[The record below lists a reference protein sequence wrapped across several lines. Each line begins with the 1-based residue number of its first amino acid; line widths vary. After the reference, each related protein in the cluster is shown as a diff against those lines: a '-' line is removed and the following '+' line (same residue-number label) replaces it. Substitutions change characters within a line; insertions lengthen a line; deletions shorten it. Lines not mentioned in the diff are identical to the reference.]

1 MAPVDP
7 AAEPVEAGPDAP
19 AGGAGVGTEHVRPA
33 NVWVVRAGVDG
44 RYAEHFVANG
54 YVAFG
59 ELDIASAS
67 NPDEVRRRYEAACPT
82 EGSGHMS
89 EDAVKQPN
97 EATGGDGEKTAD
109 VKFQGR
115 PEQFYHVIDTDK
127 VPGFRSGTRTA
138 DMRQCIIDNP
148 DGVTSAMLA
157 EASGAPRPHCSD
169 YLWRCMQRGWVDR
182 VGNLYHSKITVS
194 QYVNFRFGIRKDDYV
209 ITPERDTE
217 RLRYG
222 RITGSC
228 VSAAGDDGC
237 PYRNRRAVNWN
248 AATLER
254 SACPKPLQN
263 TFKYDRSV
271 FRVLQREAFL
281 AAIGQ
286 SDATR
291 FQGHPDQF
299 YHVID
304 ADKVPGVRPGT
315 RTADMRQCIIDNP
328 DGVTSAMLAEAS
340 GAPRSH
346 CSNYLWRCMQR
357 GWVDHRPEPEPAAG
371 ARRRSPAVADTEP
384 DRRNAVD
391 TDHGVEEEREDPERG
406 AVEHPFDPAKIKVRT
421 VPALV
426 GQLLSRMEHDEIDLA
441 PDFQRMS
448 GIWNAEKK
456 SRLIESLLLRIP
468 IPVFYVAA
476 DADDKWAVVDG
487 VQRLSTIRDY
497 VTGKFPLTRLEYRSE
512 FDGRRHDDLPRPM
525 QRRIDETQFVVNVI
539 EPGTPPEVTFNIFSR
554 INTGGM
560 PLKGQEIRH
569 ALNPGPVRHYLK
581 KLAES
586 IEFTEATDRSISPNR
601 MDDRTCVLRF
611 LAFHMAPWEEYSGS
625 SLDGHLDAA
634 MKEINAMGRNRR
646 DALAQDFRKAMRA
659 AARIFGDDAFR
670 KRYVRSD
677 SRRQVSMPL
686 FEAWSVQLARCPRK
700 RIDRLVE
707 RRDEVRERFMAL
719 LNQDPEFEKAISSST
734 GTPRRIRKRFA
745 AIRDLVQEFF

>member
-1 MAPVDP
+1 MTSETPNTRRAGADGTPESEPPDSTAERP
-7 AAEPVEAGPDAP
+7 PGAATKA
-19 AGGAGVGTEHVRPA
+19 VRPT
-33 NVWVVRAGVDG
+33 VWLVRADKG
-44 RYAEHFVANG
+44 RYADRFVAGG
-54 YVAFG
+54 Y
-59 ELDIASAS
+59 
-67 NPDEVRRRYEAACPT
+67 AAA
-82 EGSGHMS
+82 GF
-89 EDAVKQPN
+89 
-97 EATGGDGEKTAD
+97 AD
-109 VKFQGR
+109 VSAAKD
-115 PEQFYHVIDTDK
+115 DTEI
-127 VPGFRSGTRTA
+127 RRLLHAAGTGIKNEWLQLR
-138 DMRQCIIDNP
+138 
-148 DGVTSAMLA
+148 
-157 EASGAPRPHCSD
+157 
-169 YLWRCMQRGWVDR
+169 
-182 VGNLYHSKITVS
+182 
-194 QYVNFRFGIRKDDYV
+194 NFRRMRLGDYV
-209 ITPERDTE
+209 ITPKDGV

-222 RITGSC
+222 RVTGPC
-228 VSAAGDDGC
+228 VGATEDDGC
-237 PYRNRRAVNWN
+237 PYRNRRAVAWD
-248 AATLER
+248 ER
-254 SACPKPLQN
+254 SLH
-263 TFKYDRSV
+263 RSGFSKS
-271 FRVLQREAFL
+271 FRKRLRELPNVSEVRQSEEFL

-286 SDATR
+286 SDAAPHGPSGTGR
-291 FQGHPDQF
+291 PVGVAAASKTGRPS
-299 YHVID
+299 YIP
-304 ADKVPGVRPGT
+304 ADSWGSFKKAVEK
-315 RTADMRQCIIDNP
+315 DD
-328 DGVTSAMLAEAS
+328 SAMIAKRLQTLNNHKRRYNQPDLTLEEAL
-340 GAPRSH
+340 R
-346 CSNYLWRCMQR
+346 YLTP
-357 GWVDHRPEPEPAAG
+357 PEPPVVKPVAKPATTTTTTATT
-371 ARRRSPAVADTEP
+371 AT
-384 DRRNAVD
+384 D
-391 TDHGVEEEREDPERG
+391 TDRGVEEEKVDPERG

-421 VPALV
+421 IPALV
-426 GQLLSRMEHDEIDLA
+426 GQLLSRMKHDEIDLA

-497 VTGKFPLTRLEYRSE
+497 VTGEFPLTRLEYRSE

-586 IEFTEATDRSISPNR
+586 IEFAEATDRSISPNR

-634 MKEINAMGRNRR
+634 MKEINAMGQDRRN
-646 DALAQDFRKAMRA
+646 ALAEDFRKAMRA

-670 KRYVRSD
+670 KRYVRND
-677 SRRQVSMPL
+677 DRRQVSMPL
-686 FEAWSVQLARCPRK
+686 FEAWSVQLARCPRQ

>member
-1 MAPVDP
+1 MTPVDP
-7 AAEPVEAGPDAP
+7 AAGSVEAGPDAP
-19 AGGAGVGTEHVRPA
+19 AGGAGVEAEHVRPA

-67 NPDEVRRRYEAACPT
+67 DPDEVRRRYEAACPT
-82 EGSGHMS
+82 QGSGHMS
-89 EDAVKQPN
+89 EDAEKQTN
-97 EATGGDGEKTAD
+97 EATGGGGDGEKTTD

-115 PEQFYHVIDTDK
+115 PEQFYHVIDADK
-127 VPGFRSGTRTA
+127 VPGVRSGTRTA

-157 EASGAPRPHCSD
+157 EASGAPRPHCSN
-169 YLWRCMQRGWVDR
+169 YLSRCMQRGWVGR
-182 VGNLYHSKITVS
+182 VGNLYHLKVTVS
-194 QYVNFRFGIRKDDYV
+194 QYVDFLFGIRKDDYV
-209 ITPERDTE
+209 ITPERGAE

-222 RITGSC
+222 RVTGSC

-237 PYRNRRAVNWN
+237 PYRNRHAVDWN

-254 SACPKPLQN
+254 GGCSKPLQN

-286 SDATR
+286 SAASHGSVEVKSD
-291 FQGHPDQF
+291 
-299 YHVID
+299 
-304 ADKVPGVRPGT
+304 PG
-315 RTADMRQCIIDNP
+315 D
-328 DGVTSAMLAEAS
+328 EA
-340 GAPRSH
+340 G
-346 CSNYLWRCMQR
+346 N
-357 GWVDHRPEPEPAAG
+357 DAAG
-371 ARRRSPAVADTEP
+371 ARRRSPAVADAEH

-391 TDHGVEEEREDPERG
+391 SDRGVEEEKVDPERG

-421 VPALV
+421 IPALV
-426 GQLLSRMEHDEIDLA
+426 GQLLSRMKHDEIDLA

-497 VTGKFPLTRLEYRSE
+497 VKGEFPLTRLEYRSE

-586 IEFTEATDRSISPNR
+586 IEFAEATDRSISPNR

-634 MKEINAMGRNRR
+634 MKAINAMGQDRRN
-646 DALAQDFRKAMRA
+646 ALAEDFRKAMRA

-677 SRRQVSMPL
+677 SRRQISMPL
-686 FEAWSVQLARCPRK
+686 FEAWSVQLARCPRE

-707 RRDEVRERFMAL
+707 RRDEVRERFMA